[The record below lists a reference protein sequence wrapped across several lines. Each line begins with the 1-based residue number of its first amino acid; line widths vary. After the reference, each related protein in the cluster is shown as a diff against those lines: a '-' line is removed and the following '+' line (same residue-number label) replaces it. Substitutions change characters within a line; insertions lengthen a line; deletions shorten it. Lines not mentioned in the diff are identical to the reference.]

1 MKRFNGLF
9 FALLCAGAAAVVA
22 EPLYVIEQLVVG
34 VTSEPDGASSRVSTI
49 RSGDRVEVL
58 QHEDDQ
64 IQVRLASGEE
74 GWVKA
79 SYLSSDPPLR
89 QRLEERTQ
97 ELEKIRQR
105 NTQLEAEL
113 ARAREDST
121 APAAADST
129 PASALTPEIARPA
142 SVPIVSATPVVK
154 ETPII
159 AGFPKVSTE
168 PRPVWHW
175 VVGCGSAGLIAGFIL
190 GWRSLDRRI
199 RRKYGGLRI
208 Y

>member
-1 MKRFNGLF
+1 MKRFSGLF

-22 EPLYVIEQLVVG
+22 EPLYVIEQLVIG
-34 VTSEPDGASSRVSTI
+34 VTSEPDGQGSRVSTI
-49 RSGDRVEVL
+49 RSGDRVEVI
-58 QHEDDQ
+58 QREDDQ
-64 IQVRLASGEE
+64 VQVRLASGEE

-79 SYLSSDPPLR
+79 SYLSDDPPLR
-89 QRLEERTQ
+89 QRLEERTL

-113 ARAREDST
+113 ARAREGST
-121 APAAADST
+121 ASAPAAPT
-129 PASALTPEIARPA
+129 REVARPVSA
-142 SVPIVSATPVVK
+142 PIVSPSPVVK
-154 ETPII
+154 ETPVI